1 MAKKMVRWEGSTRI
15 EDKEAVAKRMRLMR
29 EGSKAYFRAVEC
41 SRGCRANFLGWG
53 LFVVARA

>member
-29 EGSKAYFRAVEC
+29 EGSKAYFRE
-41 SRGCRANFLGWG
+41 RREEK
-53 LFVVARA
+53 ARAVKPRDLSGERG